1 MKVNLKGCIGL
12 AAAWFVVF
20 ASLALAQWPS
30 DPATNM
36 AMTTTSGEATD
47 PHIVVTSDGGCYV
60 SWWDN
65 TSGHYCMYMQRLN
78 ANGDIM
84 WAPDGLL
91 ISNHA
96 QNSWLTDYT
105 LNVDNTDCAILAVN
119 DIRAGGDWDIYAYR
133 INQSGEFLWGPDG
146 LTISN
151 DAYEDAF
158 PQVLIT
164 SGGQHR
170 FCLE

>member
-96 QNSWLTDYT
+96 QNS
-105 LNVDNTDCAILAVN
+105 
-119 DIRAGGDWDIYAYR
+119 
-133 INQSGEFLWGPDG
+133 
-146 LTISN
+146 
-151 DAYEDAF
+151 
-158 PQVLIT
+158 
-164 SGGQHR
+164 
-170 FCLE
+170 